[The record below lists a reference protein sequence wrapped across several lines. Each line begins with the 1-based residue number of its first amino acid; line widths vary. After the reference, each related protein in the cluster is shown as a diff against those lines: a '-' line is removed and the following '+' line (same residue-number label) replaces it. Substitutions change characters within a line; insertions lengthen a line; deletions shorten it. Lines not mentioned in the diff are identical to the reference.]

1 LAKRIFPVIE
11 RLASLLLSLS
21 LLSLALIA
29 QSGPRPL
36 LGPATVYAQSQKQD
50 SLSRGN
56 REEVFEEVWETIY
69 DKYYDPDF
77 NGVDWRAVRNRYRPL
92 VEASRNDGEFYS
104 LIKQMVGELR
114 DAHTRFHTPR
124 ERREREHLLA
134 TTTGVSIFE
143 VEGRAVVTGVD
154 SNSDATAAGV
164 EVGMIVIAID
174 GVPVEKK
181 IADARLRVAGTSSD
195 RATMLRVY
203 RRILDGDPGTALTM
217 TLLRKNSIR
226 FDATLTRR
234 VVSDAPTVKWRR
246 LDSGYGYVKLSLWK
260 SPIHKEFKKALEQMR
275 ETPGLVIDLR
285 GNPGGEAG
293 EVVKIASYFFS
304 RKVSF
309 GRFLARSGKTIE
321 LVTDDDDEIY
331 RSPVVILMN
340 EASGSGSELFA
351 ACMQE
356 NNRAVI
362 VGRQSCGCVLG
373 ISRFRKVEGG
383 GELAVSELGYFSA
396 RGRKLEGN
404 GVTPDE
410 SVSLRI
416 SDLQNKRDRALE
428 EAEGVLRITVK
439 ATRGPG

>member
-1 LAKRIFPVIE
+1 MEKRSSRVIE

-21 LLSLALIA
+21 LLCLSVVAQPGRLPRIGSAIVSA
-29 QSGPRPL
+29 QSH
-36 LGPATVYAQSQKQD
+36 KKE
-50 SLSRGN
+50 SLSRED

-69 DKYYDPDF
+69 EKYYDPDF
-77 NGVDWRAVRNRYRPL
+77 NGVDWRAVRIRYRPL
-92 VEASRNDGEFYS
+92 VEAATNDDEFYS
-104 LIKQMVGELR
+104 LIKQMVGELH

-124 ERREREHLLA
+124 ERREREQLQA
-134 TTTGVSIFE
+134 TTTGISIFE
-143 VEGRAVVTGVD
+143 VEGRPVVTGVD
-154 SNSDATAAGV
+154 PSSEAALAGV
-164 EVGMIVIAID
+164 EAGMIVVAID
-174 GVPVEKK
+174 GVPIERK
-181 IADARLRVAGTSSD
+181 IADARHRVAGTSSD

-203 RRILDGDPGTALTM
+203 RRILDGDPGTTLTM
-217 TLLRKNSIR
+217 TLLRKGSDRIIV
-226 FDATLTRR
+226 TLTRR
-234 VVSDAPTVKWRR
+234 VVSDGPTVKWRR

-260 SPIHKEFKKALEQMR
+260 SPIHKEFKKALEQLR
-275 ETPGLVIDLR
+275 DTPGLIIDLR

-309 GRFLARSGKTIE
+309 GRFLARSGKTID

-356 NNRAVI
+356 NNRALI

-373 ISRFRKVEGG
+373 ISRFKKVEGG
-383 GELAVSELGYFSA
+383 GEIAVSELGYVSA

-410 SVSLRI
+410 SISLRI
-416 SDLQNKRDRALE
+416 SDLQAKRDRAIE
-428 EAEGVLRITVK
+428 EAETVLKSSVK
-439 ATRGPG
+439 AIR